1 MSVDRRR
8 VGRARSITAQSGSGS
23 RCERSGG
30 LIWGFNRVVKSFSRL
45 LLILLAVRYG
55 CSREAEAKEG
65 LRSQG
70 SVRIIYDTDMG
81 NDIDDA
87 LALGV
92 IHALQSREECT
103 LLAVTVSKGN
113 FYAAAFSDLVN
124 HFYGRPQIPV
134 GLVRDGMTPEP
145 GSYVK
150 QLVEARDGNVWRY
163 PRKILRPEQVMD
175 ATDLLR
181 RTLSAQ
187 PDAAV
192 TVVVVGFATNL
203 ARLLD
208 SAPDRHSPLD
218 GRQLVARKVG
228 LLSMMG
234 GHFGIPRP
242 EGFREY
248 NIRTD
253 LDASRRLLSRWPTPI
268 VMSGYEIGE
277 SIQYP
282 AESIQKDFGYQASHP
297 LEEGYEL
304 YGKMPYD
311 RSAWD
316 LTSVLYAVRPDR
328 GYFQLSEPGEF
339 RIGDQGTVE
348 LRSGGQRGDRHLTV
362 TAEQIIRV
370 REALVALASQPP
382 AGQ

>member
-1 MSVDRRR
+1 LFA
-8 VGRARSITAQSGSGS
+8 VG
-23 RCERSGG
+23 
-30 LIWGFNRVVKSFSRL
+30 
-45 LLILLAVRYG
+45 YG

-181 RTLSAQ
+181 RTLAAQ

-208 SAPDRHSPLD
+208 SAPDRHS
-218 GRQLVARKVG
+218 
-228 LLSMMG
+228 
-234 GHFGIPRP
+234 
-242 EGFREY
+242 
-248 NIRTD
+248 
-253 LDASRRLLSRWPTPI
+253 
-268 VMSGYEIGE
+268 
-277 SIQYP
+277 
-282 AESIQKDFGYQASHP
+282 
-297 LEEGYEL
+297 
-304 YGKMPYD
+304 
-311 RSAWD
+311 
-316 LTSVLYAVRPDR
+316 
-328 GYFQLSEPGEF
+328 
-339 RIGDQGTVE
+339 
-348 LRSGGQRGDRHLTV
+348 
-362 TAEQIIRV
+362 
-370 REALVALASQPP
+370 
-382 AGQ
+382 

>member
-1 MSVDRRR
+1 MRQVWWIDRA
-8 VGRARSITAQSGSGS
+8 V
-23 RCERSGG
+23 EPF
-30 LIWGFNRVVKSFSRL
+30 LRL
-45 LLILLAVRYG
+45 LLILLAVGYG
-55 CSREAEAKEG
+55 CSREGQAQEKVRME
-65 LRSQG
+65 G

-103 LLAVTVSKGN
+103 LLAVTVSKDN

-124 HFYGRPQIPV
+124 HFYGRPEIPV
-134 GLVRDGMTPEP
+134 GLVRDGMTPAP

-150 QLVEARDGNVWRY
+150 QLSEARDGSALRY
-163 PRKILRPEQVMD
+163 PRKILRPDQVMD

-181 RTLSAQ
+181 RTLAAQ

-192 TVVVVGFATNL
+192 TVIVVGFATNL
-203 ARLLD
+203 AHLLD
-208 SAPDRHSPLD
+208 SPPDRHSPLD
-218 GRQLVARKVG
+218 GRELVARKVG

-234 GHFGIPRP
+234 GHFGTSRP

-253 LDASRRLLSRWPTPI
+253 LGASRRVLSRWPTPI

-282 AESIQKDFGYQASHP
+282 VESIQKDFDYREFHP
-297 LEEGYEL
+297 LKEGYEL
-304 YGKMPYD
+304 YGRMPYD
-311 RSAWD
+311 RSTWD

-328 GYFQLSEPGEF
+328 GYFGLSETGEF
-339 RIGDQGTVE
+339 RIGDQRTVE
-348 LRSGGQRGDRHLTV
+348 LRPGGQRGDRYLTV
-362 TAEQIIRV
+362 TVQQIIRV

-382 AGQ
+382 SRDSEQ

>member
-1 MSVDRRR
+1 MVSSAAMSADQGMIEMPRSIKAQSSSGVPMRR
-8 VGRARSITAQSGSGS
+8 VWWILRLVPILVAVVHGWASEGQAGKRARM
-23 RCERSGG
+23 EGG
-30 LIWGFNRVVKSFSRL
+30 V
-45 LLILLAVRYG
+45 
-55 CSREAEAKEG
+55 
-65 LRSQG
+65 Q
-70 SVRIIYDTDMG
+70 IIYDTDMG

-103 LLAVTVSKGN
+103 LLAVTVSKDN

-124 HFYGRPQIPV
+124 HFYGRPDIPV
-134 GLVRDGMTPEP
+134 GLVRDGITPEP

-150 QLVEARDGNVWRY
+150 QLAEARDGSKLRY
-163 PRKILRPEQVMD
+163 PRKIRRPDQVLD

-181 RTLSAQ
+181 RTLAAQ

-192 TVVVVGFATNL
+192 TVVVVGFSTNL

-208 SAPDRHSPLD
+208 SPPDRHSPLN
-218 GRQLVARKVG
+218 GRELVSRKVR

-234 GHFGIPRP
+234 GHFGTPRP

-253 LDASRRLLSRWPTPI
+253 LDASRQVLSRWPTPI
-268 VMSGYEIGE
+268 IMSGYEIGDA
-277 SIQYP
+277 IKYP
-282 AESIQKDFGYQASHP
+282 AESIEKDFGYRDFHP
-297 LEEGYEL
+297 LKEGYEL

-311 RSAWD
+311 RSTWD

-328 GYFQLSEPGEF
+328 GYFGLSETGELG
-339 RIGDQGTVE
+339 IGDEGTVE
-348 LRSGGQRGDRHLTV
+348 LKTSGQRGDRYLKV
-362 TAEQIIRV
+362 TEEQIIRV
-370 REALVALASQPP
+370 RESLVALASQPP
-382 AGQ
+382 LLVSEQ